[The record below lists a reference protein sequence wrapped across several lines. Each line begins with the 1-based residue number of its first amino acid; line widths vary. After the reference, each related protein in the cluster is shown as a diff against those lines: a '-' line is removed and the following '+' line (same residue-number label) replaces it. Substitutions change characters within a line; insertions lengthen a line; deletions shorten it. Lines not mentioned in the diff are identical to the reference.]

1 VSNTVQGPSLAVY
14 SSEYGPVSDK
24 WDNSGGV
31 RYRLAD
37 DDFKTLDSVSVTT
50 VHWWGFYE
58 DSGEDCESGY
68 TDGFTITY
76 YDSQIHATTEERIP
90 GDVIATRTVTP
101 TRYDTEMVV
110 NGDVPV
116 YLYLA
121 THSGVSLDSGGCY
134 FVEIKNSGGDT
145 TGSAGCHWRWA
156 WSSDGEIEY
165 SNVKGEAEASYA
177 AASNPK
183 KEKNLA
189 FSIGIEFDWEQ
200 IDVLCALGFQ

>member
-1 VSNTVQGPSLAVY
+1 MPSHGHAW
-14 SSEYGPVSDK
+14 E
-24 WDNSGGV
+24 
-31 RYRLAD
+31 
-37 DDFKTLDSVSVTT
+37 LD
-50 VHWWGFYE
+50 
-58 DSGEDCESGY
+58 
-68 TDGFTITY
+68 
-76 YDSQIHATTEERIP
+76 AP
-90 GDVIATRTVTP
+90 G
-101 TRYDTEMVV
+101 
-110 NGDVPV
+110 
-116 YLYLA
+116 
-121 THSGVSLDSGGCY
+121 CC